1 MRPEPKTNA
10 PSPKTARPGPR
21 MSDVLLVVVR
31 RLEALKG
38 DAEDLVDVGNVL
50 WVAVD
55 GEVEEGDLQGNDV
68 GNGHLGA
75 RLWDGSETRM
85 GATQGREEDVPRA
98 VLRTGETK
106 NPQKG
111 RVSAHLPR

>member
-1 MRPEPKTNA
+1 
-10 PSPKTARPGPR
+10 

-31 RLEALKG
+31 RLEALEG

-50 WVAVD
+50 RVAVD

-75 RLWDGSETRM
+75 RLWGGARQGWEQDKDGRKT
-85 GATQGREEDVPRA
+85 
-98 VLRTGETK
+98 RTG
-106 NPQKG
+106 G
-111 RVSAHLPR
+111 RRAEGGVADG